1 MKYGPFTIA
10 TVRPETKFRDTALAV
25 NPKDKR
31 YKKWLGKTLTI
42 PGLLGPIEMKVIAD
56 EEVDPEF
63 GTGIMKVTPAH
74 DPHDFELGKLHN
86 LPVQP
91 LIDFPCRMDFS
102 WFLDH
107 PNI

>member
-1 MKYGPFTIA
+1 MTDGPCTIA
-10 TVRPETKFRDTALAV
+10 RVRPETKFRDTALAV
-25 NPKDKR
+25 NPKDER
-31 YKKWLGKTLTI
+31 YKKWLGKTLSI
-42 PGLLGPIEMKVIAD
+42 PGLLGPIEMKVIPD

-91 LIDFPCRMDFS
+91 IIDFRGRMDFS
-102 WFLDH
+102 SSLDH
-107 PNI
+107 P